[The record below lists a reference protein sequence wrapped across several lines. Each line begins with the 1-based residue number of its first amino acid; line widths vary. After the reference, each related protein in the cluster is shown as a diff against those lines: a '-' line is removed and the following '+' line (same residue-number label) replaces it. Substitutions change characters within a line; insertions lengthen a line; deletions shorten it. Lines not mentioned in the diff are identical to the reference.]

1 MRYLRTLLAV
11 GSCATFVAC
20 SATDSLLTADPA
32 SASAA
37 ALANPVAV
45 DPAVSTVLSG
55 SQFTLSPRMQDA
67 SARLL
72 ENWPRTWSS
81 SDVSVATVSATGVVT
96 AHAPGMA
103 KIFLVSGRR
112 VSHTTVTVADSSSA
126 HRSVVITPVS
136 ATLETNQTFALSA
149 VVSNGKGHALANF
162 PVTWTSSNS
171 SVAAIDT
178 TGKVRGLAAGKVS
191 IIAHAG
197 SDQATAQLTVIPAKT
212 LAPASTPSTAPAPAP
227 APPPAP
233 APYPTTPPPT
243 TAPSSAGTLFSGYS
257 SISKHWPHIRTMM
270 TDFYYSWTSAERAW
284 AGAHYDLAMSGSGA
298 AWTSANPTVGHLPYT
313 VEWTVLI
320 PGTEGAGL
328 TTAYY
333 ADMVAWYRAHS
344 SLSIETA
351 FLHAAGA
358 RRDSAGRAVV
368 TIWGSRRWMINPA
381 DPGALQYQ
389 MDRYSRIV
397 ANEGGAFVDEAGSG
411 DMLSRISN
419 TLEYPTSAT
428 FTAPQSAAFA
438 ALRRAMGN
446 KILMINTAEYQ
457 TDFDRANA
465 LAAGS
470 VHMESINN
478 PLSPDMPL
486 RWHWI
491 ESLTSSNVVVDMVTL
506 YPTATANSMAATF
519 PKGNYATSAER
530 MKMWELASYY
540 MAVSSTPDNLAL
552 QLENSWNVPYSS
564 VWIKAQEA
572 NVGHPLA
579 ARVLASRGTD
589 PLGQAYMVYTRDMDR
604 ALVIARVNQ
613 GWGTH
618 SYVDAS
624 AITIPLPTSDIW
636 LPLRADGTL
645 GAPVTSVSLRNVEAM
660 ILVKKS
666 RI

>member
-1 MRYLRTLLAV
+1 MRHLRTLLAL
-11 GSCATFVAC
+11 GGCATFVAC

-32 SASAA
+32 SAPAA
-37 ALANPVAV
+37 SLANSVAV
-45 DPAVSTVLSG
+45 DPAMSTVLSK

-72 ENWPRTWSS
+72 GSSRGTWSS
-81 SDVSVATVSATGVVT
+81 SDVSVATVSANGVVT
-96 AHAPGMA
+96 AHAPGIA

-112 VSHTTVTVADSSSA
+112 VAHTTVTVVDSA
-126 HRSVVITPVS
+126 PDNRSVAITPVS
-136 ATLETNQTFALSA
+136 ATLETNQSFAISA
-149 VVSNGKGHALANF
+149 IVSNANGRVLANF
-162 PVTWTSSNS
+162 PITWTSSNT
-171 SVAAIDT
+171 SVASVDT
-178 TGKVRGLAAGKVS
+178 TGKVTGLAAGTVS

-197 SDQATAQLTVIPAKT
+197 SDQAAARLTVIPART
-212 LAPASTPSTAPAPAP
+212 LTPSSTPSTAP

-233 APYPTTPPPT
+233 APIPTTPPPT
-243 TAPSSAGTLFSGYS
+243 TTPSSAGTLFSGYT

-270 TDFYYSWTSAERAW
+270 TDFYYSWTSEERAW
-284 AGAHYDLAMSGSGA
+284 AGAHYDLAMSGSGS
-298 AWTSANPTVGHLPYT
+298 AWTAANPTVGHLPYT
-313 VEWTVLI
+313 IEWTVII
-320 PGTEGAGL
+320 PGTESAGL
-328 TTAYY
+328 TTTYY
-333 ADMVAWYRAHS
+333 ADMVAWYRAHT
-344 SLSIETA
+344 SLSLETA

-358 RRDSAGRAVV
+358 RRDSAGRAIV

-389 MDRYSRIV
+389 TDRYARIV

-419 TLEYPTSAT
+419 TLEYPTSDT

-438 ALRRAMGN
+438 ALKRAMGN
-446 KILMINTAEYQ
+446 KTLMLNTAEYQ

-491 ESLTSSNVVVDMVTL
+491 ESLTSSNVLVDMVTL
-506 YPTATANSMAATF
+506 YSTPEASNMAATF
-519 PKGNYATSAER
+519 PKGNYATSAQR

-552 QLENSWNVPYSS
+552 QLENTWNVPYSS
-564 VWIKAQEA
+564 VWTKAQEA
-572 NVGHPLA
+572 NVGHPLS
-579 ARVLASRGTD
+579 ARVVASRGTD

>member
-1 MRYLRTLLAV
+1 MRHLRTLLAL
-11 GSCATFVAC
+11 GGCATFVAC

-32 SASAA
+32 SAPAA
-37 ALANPVAV
+37 SLANSVAV
-45 DPAVSTVLSG
+45 DPAMSTVLSR

-72 ENWPRTWSS
+72 GSSPGTWSS
-81 SDVSVATVSATGVVT
+81 SDVSVATVSANGVVT
-96 AHAPGMA
+96 AHAPGIA

-112 VSHTTVTVADSSSA
+112 VAHTTVTVVDSA
-126 HRSVVITPVS
+126 PDNRSVAITPVS
-136 ATLETNQTFALSA
+136 ATLETNQSFAISA
-149 VVSNGKGHALANF
+149 IVSNANGRVLANF
-162 PVTWTSSNS
+162 PITWTSSNT
-171 SVAAIDT
+171 SVASVDT
-178 TGKVRGLAAGKVS
+178 TGKVTGLAAGTVS

-197 SDQATAQLTVIPAKT
+197 SDQAAARLTVIPART
-212 LAPASTPSTAPAPAP
+212 LTPSSTPSTAP

-233 APYPTTPPPT
+233 APIPTTPPPT
-243 TAPSSAGTLFSGYS
+243 TTPSSAGTLFSGYT

-270 TDFYYSWTSAERAW
+270 TDFYYSWTSEERAW
-284 AGAHYDLAMSGSGA
+284 AGAHYDLAMSGSGS
-298 AWTSANPTVGHLPYT
+298 AWTAANPTVGHLPYT
-313 VEWTVLI
+313 IEWTVII
-320 PGTEGAGL
+320 PGTESAGL
-328 TTAYY
+328 TTTYY
-333 ADMVAWYRAHS
+333 ADMVAWYRAHT
-344 SLSIETA
+344 SLSLETA

-389 MDRYSRIV
+389 TDRYARIV

-419 TLEYPTSAT
+419 TLEYPTSDT

-438 ALRRAMGN
+438 ALKRAMGN
-446 KILMINTAEYQ
+446 KTLMLNTAEYQ

-491 ESLTSSNVVVDMVTL
+491 ESLTSSNVLVDMVTL
-506 YPTATANSMAATF
+506 YSTPEANNMAATF
-519 PKGNYATSAER
+519 PKGNYATSAQR

-552 QLENSWNVPYSS
+552 QLENTWNVPYSS
-564 VWIKAQEA
+564 VWTKAQEA
-572 NVGHPLA
+572 NVGHPLSD
-579 ARVLASRGTD
+579 RVVASRGTD

>member
-1 MRYLRTLLAV
+1 
-11 GSCATFVAC
+11 
-20 SATDSLLTADPA
+20 
-32 SASAA
+32 
-37 ALANPVAV
+37 
-45 DPAVSTVLSG
+45 
-55 SQFTLSPRMQDA
+55 
-67 SARLL
+67 
-72 ENWPRTWSS
+72 
-81 SDVSVATVSATGVVT
+81 
-96 AHAPGMA
+96 
-103 KIFLVSGRR
+103 
-112 VSHTTVTVADSSSA
+112 
-126 HRSVVITPVS
+126 
-136 ATLETNQTFALSA
+136 
-149 VVSNGKGHALANF
+149 
-162 PVTWTSSNS
+162 
-171 SVAAIDT
+171 
-178 TGKVRGLAAGKVS
+178 
-191 IIAHAG
+191 
-197 SDQATAQLTVIPAKT
+197 
-212 LAPASTPSTAPAPAP
+212 
-227 APPPAP
+227 
-233 APYPTTPPPT
+233 
-243 TAPSSAGTLFSGYS
+243 
-257 SISKHWPHIRTMM
+257 MM
-270 TDFYYSWTSAERAW
+270 TDFYYAWTSEERAW
-284 AGAHYDLAMSGSGA
+284 AGAHYDLAMSGSGS
-298 AWTSANPTVGHLPYT
+298 AWTTANPTVGHLPYT
-313 VEWTVLI
+313 IEWTVII
-320 PGTEGAGL
+320 PGTESAGL

-333 ADMVAWYRAHS
+333 ADMVAWYRAHT
-344 SLSIETA
+344 SLSLEPA

-389 MDRYSRIV
+389 ADRFSRIV

-438 ALRRAMGN
+438 TLKRAMGN
-446 KILMINTAEYQ
+446 KTLMLNTAEYQ

-491 ESLTSSNVVVDMVTL
+491 ESLTSSNVFVDMVTL
-506 YPTATANSMAATF
+506 YSTTTANNMSATF

-552 QLENSWNVPYSS
+552 QLENMWNVPYSS
-564 VWIKAQEA
+564 LWTKAQEA
-572 NVGHPLA
+572 NIGHPVA
-579 ARVLASRGTD
+579 ARVVTSRGTD
-589 PLGQAYMVYTRDMDR
+589 PLGQAYLVYTRDMDR

-618 SYVDAS
+618 SYMDAS

>member
-1 MRYLRTLLAV
+1 MRHLRTLLAV
-11 GSCATFVAC
+11 GGCATFVAC

-37 ALANPVAV
+37 S
-45 DPAVSTVLSG
+45 PADSVGVEPAMATVLSK
-55 SQFTLSPRMQDA
+55 SQFTLSPRMQEA
-67 SARLL
+67 SAQLL
-72 ENWPRTWSS
+72 GDWPRTWSS
-81 SDVSVATVSATGVVT
+81 SDVSVATVSANGVVT
-96 AHAPGMA
+96 AHAPGIA

-112 VSHTTVTVADSSSA
+112 VSHTTVTVVDSTPS
-126 HRSVVITPVS
+126 HRSIAITPVS
-136 ATLETNQTFALSA
+136 ATLETNHTFALSA
-149 VVSNGKGHALANF
+149 VVSNRNGQTLANF
-162 PVTWTSSNS
+162 PVTWISSNS
-171 SVAAIDT
+171 SIAMVDT
-178 TGKVRGLAAGKVS
+178 SGKVTGLAAGTVS

-197 SDQATAQLTVIPAKT
+197 SDEATAQLTVVSAKT
-212 LAPASTPSTAPAPAP
+212 ITPASTPSTAPAPAP

-233 APYPTTPPPT
+233 APNPTPLPTTT
-243 TAPSSAGTLFSGYS
+243 SSGAGTLFSGYS
-257 SISKHWPHIRTMM
+257 STSKHWPHIRTMM
-270 TDFYYSWTSAERAW
+270 TDFYYAWTSDERAW
-284 AGAHYDLAMSGSGA
+284 AGAHYDLAMSGSES
-298 AWTSANPTVGHLPYT
+298 AWTIANPTVGHLPYT
-313 VEWTVLI
+313 IEWTVII
-320 PGTEGAGL
+320 PGTESAGL

-333 ADMVAWYRAHS
+333 ADMVAWYRAHT
-344 SLSIETA
+344 SLNIETA

-389 MDRYSRIV
+389 TDRYSRIV

-438 ALRRAMGN
+438 TLKRAMGT
-446 KILMINTAEYQ
+446 KTLMIDTAEYQ

-491 ESLTSSNVVVDMVTL
+491 ESLTNSGVLVDMVTL
-506 YPTATANSMAATF
+506 YPTATVNGMAATF

-540 MAVSSTPDNLAL
+540 MAVSSTPDYLAL
-552 QLENSWNVPYSS
+552 QLENTWDVPYSS

-572 NVGHPLA
+572 NIGHPVA
-579 ARVLASRGTD
+579 ARVVTSNGTD
-589 PLGQAYMVYTRDMDR
+589 PLGQAYLVYTRDMDR

-613 GWGTH
+613 GWGSH
-618 SYVDAS
+618 SYLDAS
-624 AITIPLPTSDIW
+624 AITIPLPGTDTW
-636 LPLRADGTL
+636 LPLHADGTL

>member
-1 MRYLRTLLAV
+1 MRHLRTLLAL
-11 GSCATFVAC
+11 GGCATFVAC

-32 SASAA
+32 SAPAA
-37 ALANPVAV
+37 SLANSVAV
-45 DPAVSTVLSG
+45 DPAMSTVLSR

-72 ENWPRTWSS
+72 GSSRGTWSS
-81 SDVSVATVSATGVVT
+81 SDVSVATVSANGVVT
-96 AHAPGMA
+96 AHAPGIA

-112 VSHTTVTVADSSSA
+112 VAHTTVTVVDSA
-126 HRSVVITPVS
+126 PDNRSVAITPVS
-136 ATLETNQTFALSA
+136 ATLETNQSFAISA
-149 VVSNGKGHALANF
+149 IVSNASGRVLANF
-162 PVTWTSSNS
+162 PITWTSSNT
-171 SVAAIDT
+171 SVASVDT
-178 TGKVRGLAAGKVS
+178 TGKVTGLAAGTVS

-197 SDQATAQLTVIPAKT
+197 SDQAAARLTVIPART
-212 LAPASTPSTAPAPAP
+212 LTPSSTPSTAP

-233 APYPTTPPPT
+233 APIPTTPPPT
-243 TAPSSAGTLFSGYS
+243 TTPSSAGTLFSGYT

-270 TDFYYSWTSAERAW
+270 TDFYYSWTSEERAW
-284 AGAHYDLAMSGSGA
+284 AGAHYDLAMSGSGS
-298 AWTSANPTVGHLPYT
+298 AWTAANPTVGHLPYT
-313 VEWTVLI
+313 IEWTVII
-320 PGTEGAGL
+320 PGTESAGL
-328 TTAYY
+328 TTTYY
-333 ADMVAWYRAHS
+333 ADMVAWYRAHT
-344 SLSIETA
+344 SLSLETA

-389 MDRYSRIV
+389 TDRYARIV

-419 TLEYPTSAT
+419 TLEYPTSAA

-438 ALRRAMGN
+438 ALKRAMGN
-446 KILMINTAEYQ
+446 KTLMLNTAEYQ

-491 ESLTSSNVVVDMVTL
+491 ESLTSSNVLVDMVTL
-506 YPTATANSMAATF
+506 YSTPEANNMAATF
-519 PKGNYATSAER
+519 PKGNYATSAQR

-552 QLENSWNVPYSS
+552 QLENTWNVPYSS
-564 VWIKAQEA
+564 VWTKAQEA
-572 NVGHPLA
+572 NVGHPLSD
-579 ARVLASRGTD
+579 RVVASRGTD